1 LNPLA
6 DRKLAHLDI
15 CAEGD
20 VEGRHSTLLEDVHL
34 LHEALPE
41 LAWGQV
47 DASVELLGRRIL
59 APIVICGMTGGAPRA
74 GEINRVLAGVA
85 QKFGLAMGLGSQ
97 RAMLLDPAAT
107 DTYAVRDVAPDILL
121 LANLGA
127 VQARESGPEAVG
139 ELVSRVGADALCVHL
154 NVAQELVQDD
164 GDRDF
169 RGSLEAISTLV
180 EALPVPVV
188 VKETGCGLGPDA
200 LARLRAV
207 GVAAVDVSGSGGTTW
222 TGVEAQRG
230 SARQRAL
237 GEALREWGIPTAAAV
252 AYARRAGLTTIAS
265 GGIRTPLDAV
275 RAMALGA
282 DVAGLALPFL
292 RAFHQEGAEGVARAA
307 ERLVEGISALLLLVG
322 ARNVAELR
330 RAPRVLGPARRGWI
344 EIEGPWGT
352 APGPSSGG

>member
-1 LNPLA
+1 MNPLA

-20 VEGRHSTLLEDVHL
+20 VEARDTTLLEDVHL

-47 DASVELLGRRIL
+47 DLSVELLGRRIL

-74 GEINRVLAGVA
+74 GEINRALAGVA

-97 RAMLLDPAAT
+97 RAMLIDPAAGES
-107 DTYAVRDVAPDILL
+107 YAVRDVAPDVLL

-127 VQARESGPEAVG
+127 VQARESGSAAVG
-139 ELVSRVGADALCVHL
+139 ELVRRVGADALCVHL
-154 NVAQELVQDD
+154 NAAQELVQDD

-169 RGSLEAISTLV
+169 RGSLDAIATLV
-180 EALPVPVV
+180 DKLPVPVV
-188 VKETGCGLGPDA
+188 VKETGCGMGPGA

-207 GVAAVDVSGSGGTTW
+207 GVAAVDVSGRGGTTW

-252 AYARRAGLTTIAS
+252 AYARRAGLVTIAS
-265 GGIRTPLDAV
+265 GGIRSPLDAV
-275 RAMALGA
+275 RALALGA
-282 DVAGLALPFL
+282 DAVGLALPFL
-292 RAFHQEGAEGVARAA
+292 RAYHEEGALGVARAA
-307 ERLVEGISALLLLVG
+307 EALTEGIRALLLLVG
-322 ARNVAELR
+322 ARGVADLR
-330 RAPRVLGPARRGWI
+330 RAPRVLGPALQRWI
-344 EIEGPWGT
+344 EVEGPWGT
-352 APGPSSGG
+352 DLGPSGD